1 MSKILRSRAGL
12 IAGLLVIL
20 GGCSA
25 DRKNE
30 QKDLKTAK
38 VEMDNGAPMAA
49 LKLLQ
54 HRVQSHPEDIP
65 TLLALGRANADLGR
79 YQPAI
84 LFFKDVLAKD
94 HDSVEAMKGLARI
107 DLRLMPDR
115 ALTRLQDM
123 ARRFPRDPQIWTDL
137 GVAYD
142 YAGQHKQAQTA
153 YYTAMKLDPL
163 LIAAQSNLGF
173 SYALNGQYDSA
184 LFMLSPLAASPDATP
199 KIRANLAYAQFMS
212 GNVAAARQTLQHDM
226 SLARAEKVLDSYRQL
241 GLKHGSL

>member
-1 MSKILRSRAGL
+1 MSKVSRSQAGVV
-12 IAGLLVIL
+12 AGLLIML
-20 GGCSA
+20 GGCST
-25 DRKNE
+25 DREAE
-30 QKDLKTAK
+30 QKDLKTAN

-94 HDSVEAMKGLARI
+94 HNSVEAMKGLARI

-123 ARRFPRDPQIWTDL
+123 AKRFPHDPQIWTDL

-153 YYTAMKLDPL
+153 YYTAMKIDPL

-173 SYALNGQYDSA
+173 SYALNGQYDSV
-184 LFMLSPLAASPDATP
+184 LFMLSPLAASADATP
-199 KIRANLAYAQFMS
+199 RIRANLAYAQFMS
-212 GNVAAARQTLQHDM
+212 GHIVAARQTLQRD
-226 SLARAEKVLDSYRQL
+226 LPPTRVEKVLDSYRQL